1 MKLMLVIAAAAIA
14 AMFSCG
20 PGDAT
25 RSTAAPAVTSTPGV
39 RLFEFHSGAWI
50 NLHHI
55 LWGQALQRRHGAGSR
70 DATAGLDD
78 VDTAALDEAS
88 ARSWR
93 QAIDFYAATYADR
106 DFTFDDAMAD
116 LNNRISA
123 VGDRADIRHSQLPP
137 DLAEILAQA
146 MPIYR
151 GQFWP
156 AHDRSN
162 RAWVDEA
169 TAYVARD
176 GAALSR
182 ELARAYRSAWPEVP
196 RRVDVT
202 RYASWAGAYT
212 TLEPDRLTVASTDP
226 RNHGT
231 NTLEC
236 LLHEASHAIVRPLRD
251 ALDRELQA
259 QGKSSADL
267 WHAVLFYSTGY
278 VVQRRV
284 GHDYVPYAYKY
295 GLYTRGAWPTYIV
308 ALEQQWTPYLD
319 GRESFD
325 AAVHDLVTAI
335 P

>member
-1 MKLMLVIAAAAIA
+1 MNLILIAATATAATLGCA
-14 AMFSCG
+14 
-20 PGDAT
+20 PGDAA
-25 RSTAAPAVTSTPGV
+25 RSTAGLSVTSAQAGQ
-39 RLFEFHSGAWI
+39 LFEFHSGAWI

-55 LWGQALQRRHGAGSR
+55 LWGQALQRRHDAGGR

-78 VDTAALDEAS
+78 VDTAVLDEAS
-88 ARSWR
+88 ARIWR

-123 VGDRADIRHSQLPP
+123 VREGADIRQSQLPA
-137 DLAEILAQA
+137 DLAEILAQT

-169 TAYVARD
+169 TAYVAHD

-182 ELARAYRSAWPEVP
+182 ELARAYHSAWPEVP
-196 RRVDVT
+196 LRVDVT

-226 RNHGT
+226 RNHGPD
-231 NTLEC
+231 TLEC

-267 WHAVLFYSTGY
+267 WHAILFYSTGY
-278 VVQRRV
+278 VVQRRL

-295 GLYTRGAWPTYIV
+295 GLYTRGAWPTYIA

-319 GRESFD
+319 GRKSFD